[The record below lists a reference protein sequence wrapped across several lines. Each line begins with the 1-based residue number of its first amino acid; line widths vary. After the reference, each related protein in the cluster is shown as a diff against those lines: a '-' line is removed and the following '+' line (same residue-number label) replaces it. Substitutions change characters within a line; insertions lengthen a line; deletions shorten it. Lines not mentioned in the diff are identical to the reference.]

1 MGAGFERRVQQ
12 QLNVTSKSMMQR
24 LENVTQVLDMA
35 IARDSNNR
43 QIVRKKHKCNL
54 RREREKTTSA
64 KK

>member
-24 LENVTQVLDMA
+24 LENVTQVLD
-35 IARDSNNR
+35 IGIVTDSNNR
-43 QIVRKKHKCNL
+43 KIVRKKRKCNL